1 MSGLGAAG
9 FVEGLQGGIAARDQ
23 MDRNKQFKQMRK
35 LGIAEKTHELAGKR
49 EMAMADQQ
57 QQLGDDFS
65 QEDFDAEWGAFQQ
78 DKDPALLRLG
88 KWMGGKLGN
97 MFGGGGGGEEAGAQA
112 QMAIATPEVQPPG
125 PQASGAT
132 TYAIPDY
139 ADGGAVP
146 SLFDEQGNRRNL
158 TPEEISHR
166 TYGKY
171 YVTEEEAASNRA
183 ARSRGEHRNRNPY
196 GQRYGAGVDRQ
207 GIYNDL
213 SGGGV
218 RAAGRDLARSTAN
231 VFDDTISGAVGGQKL
246 IDAADAEL
254 ANAEGAREYG
264 TAVRGTGAAAL
275 TSAAETTGGL
285 LKDVFVDNPITQ
297 GVAGFLGF
305 DGEGAIPEP
314 TDVPTTPEGDAIGA
328 SVDNPDV
335 PAEAVA
341 AAATEQAQKE
351 SIENLDYRLL
361 VDQGVRPED
370 LPSMSTSD
378 WAGYRQRMTLAAAKT
393 GMTPVEAHGMVDQ
406 RITQTQMTGF
416 QREGQKA
423 MLYLQSGQNREAA
436 MALRQAYQYFPNG
449 VTVKFGTM
457 IDPKTGQP
465 AIMTMGV
472 DEETGEPTGSP
483 MLITTERLTTMMEN
497 MQNPDAF
504 RSWTKDGRDLQMEI
518 NKLQSIDDYRQ
529 GTLDVA
535 AYNAETDRIGELTGG
550 TGGLRPADRDRRDKE
565 YGERMAEAGIMEE
578 GFEDPNVTRSLASAM
593 TIYEQLSGLDMNT
606 VTHEILAAYQ
616 DDPQNGVQRLLES
629 ARGQ

>member
-9 FVEGLQGGIAARDQ
+9 FVEGLQGGIAARDK
-23 MDRNKQFKQMRK
+23 MDRNKQFKQMRS

-139 ADGGAVP
+139 ADGGQVEETAEEKRAR
-146 SLFDEQGNRRNL
+146 FRGMTERDAEGN
-158 TPEEISHR
+158 P
-166 TYGKY
+166 
-171 YVTEEEAASNRA
+171 VT
-183 ARSRGEHRNRNPY
+183 
-196 GQRYGAGVDRQ
+196 
-207 GIYNDL
+207 
-213 SGGGV
+213 SGGGF
-218 RAAGRDLARSTAN
+218 GE
-231 VFDDTISGAVGGQKL
+231 F
-246 IDAADAEL
+246 AADYGRSALEAIHPRNTFPNVMAEADRYGDMERVRRKNVVDAPTAQKRGGAIRDYAGEALMSSGRQVGAL
-254 ANAEGAREYG
+254 ADDLLGPIDEAIIA
-264 TAVRGTGAAAL
+264 
-275 TSAAETTGGL
+275 GG
-285 LKDVFVDNPITQ
+285 K

-305 DGEGAIPEP
+305 EGDEAPAEGIP
-314 TDVPTTPEGDAIGA
+314 TDVPSTPEGDAIGA

-550 TGGLRPADRDRRDKE
+550 GGGITP
-565 YGERMAEAGIMEE
+565 GERRQRDVMYQKEMEAKGIMEE
-578 GFEDPNVTRSLASAM
+578 GMEDPRLLESLRGAM
-593 TIYEQLSGLDMNT
+593 IRLEIGTGLPPGIVVEEVMR
-606 VTHEILAAYQ
+606 AYR
-616 DDPQNGVQRLLES
+616 DGSTEGVQRLLQEQT
-629 ARGQ
+629 GQ